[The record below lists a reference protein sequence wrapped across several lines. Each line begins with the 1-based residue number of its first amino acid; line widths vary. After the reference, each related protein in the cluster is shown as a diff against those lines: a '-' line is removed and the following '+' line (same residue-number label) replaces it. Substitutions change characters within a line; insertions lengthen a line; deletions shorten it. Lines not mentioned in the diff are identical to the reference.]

1 MNTFAHKTTKK
12 KRRLAATSTEEKS
25 DTHTL
30 PNKMVKN
37 GEDPNTSKWQALSDN
52 SQQVA
57 QLTAYKDL
65 YHGNRSK
72 PVQLM
77 FPAARTGLR
86 HAGKIATGLSLAGG
100 AAEIYGK
107 SKGMGLSTI
116 KNPEHW
122 DNLNAI
128 GREVL
133 VQGLALSPFGKTA
146 SAVSFANNLYD
157 MHLNEKEGKR
167 EDAIQNAAQSQL
179 DFLGVHGVDLKI
191 FGHIVT
197 ALGGAQKLYNNKSA
211 VVEGFATVS
220 EFMNSPI
227 SDKEGLD
234 PLTA

>member
-1 MNTFAHKTTKK
+1 MNTFSHRTTKK
-12 KRRLAATSTEEKS
+12 KRQLAETFPSEKS
-25 DTHTL
+25 DAHTL

-37 GEDPNTSKWQALSDN
+37 GEDHGASKWQALSNN

-57 QLTAYKDL
+57 QLTAYKGL
-65 YHGNRSK
+65 YNGNRSK

-77 FPAARTGLR
+77 FPAARSGLR
-86 HAGKIATGLSLAGG
+86 HAGKIATGFSLAGG

-116 KNPEHW
+116 KNAEHK

-146 SAVSFANNLYD
+146 SAVSFANNFYD
-157 MHLNEKEGKR
+157 MYLNEKEGKR
-167 EDAIQNAAQSQL
+167 EDAMQNAALSQL

-191 FGHIVT
+191 FGQIVT

-211 VVEGFATVS
+211 VVEGFATIS
-220 EFMNSPI
+220 EFMNNPI
-227 SDKEGLD
+227 SGIEGLD
-234 PLTA
+234 PLSS